1 MQFLRNLVDKQR
13 KLYHGKDSKFHKV
26 WPLFDALETF
36 LFAPDFRAGKKG
48 VHVRDYVDL
57 KRVMN
62 SVIIAMVPCL
72 LWAIWNTGAQH
83 FGAIQNMMTT
93 GAMAAGDYTTG
104 WLQGLLGAPDLG
116 AETISTFDTIV
127 FGLQRMLPI
136 IVVSYGVG
144 LAIEG
149 LFCVIRKE
157 EVSEGYLVSGMLIA
171 LIVPASTPLWQLA
184 IGVAFS
190 VVLGKEVFGGTGMNI
205 FNPAM
210 MVRAFLFFAFPAQMS
225 GDTVWVAGNT
235 APKGVPGNLIDG
247 YSEPTA
253 LALVKNLKTDTVY
266 NSEEAIA
273 AAKAAGET
281 LEPTVTTFRDI
292 AGNVIEKDGVSEFLT
307 NSYQHADL
315 FFGNIPGSAGEM
327 SKLMVLIGAAVLLIT
342 GVGSWRVMLAG
353 VVGMLGAGFAVPVMA
368 EMTGLPLTA
377 PMYLAPWEHLI
388 CGGFLFGIV
397 FMATD
402 PVSSPETNI
411 GKWIYG
417 ILIGVFTVLVRM
429 INPAYPEGTM
439 LAILLLNAF
448 APTIDHFVI
457 AANMK
462 RRALRS

>member
-13 KLYHGKDSKFHKV
+13 QLYHGKDSRFHKV
-26 WPLFDALETF
+26 WPMFDALETF

-62 SVIIAMVPCL
+62 SVILAMVPCL
-72 LWAIWNTGAQH
+72 LWAFWNTGAQH
-83 FGAIQNMMTT
+83 FHAIQQLLASGKMV
-93 GAMAAGDYTTG
+93 AGDYVTG
-104 WLQGLLGAPDLG
+104 WLQGLLGAPNLA
-116 AETISTFDTIV
+116 AETISAFDTLV
-127 FGLQRMLPI
+127 FGLQRMVPI
-136 IVVSYGVG
+136 VVVSYGVG
-144 LAIEG
+144 LGIEG

-210 MVRAFLFFAFPAQMS
+210 LVRAFLFFAFPAQMS

-235 APKGVPGNLIDG
+235 SPTGVPGNLIDG

-253 LALVKNLKTDTVY
+253 LAVVKT
-266 NSEEAIA
+266 
-273 AAKAAGET
+273 AGEGAQD
-281 LEPTVTTFRDI
+281 LL
-292 AGNVIEKDGVSEFLT
+292 AQAYS
-307 NSYQHADL
+307 NSDL

-327 SKLMVLIGAAVLLIT
+327 SKLMVLVGAAVLLIT

-353 VVGMLGAGFAVPVMA
+353 VIGMLGAAFMVPIMA
-368 EMTGLPLTA
+368 EASGMEMTG
-377 PMYLAPWEHLI
+377 PMYLAPWQHLI

-417 ILIGVFTVLVRM
+417 ILIGVFTILVRM

-448 APTIDHFVI
+448 APTIDHFVV
-457 AANMK
+457 AANIK
-462 RRALRS
+462 RRLKRS

>member
-13 KLYHGKDSKFHKV
+13 KLYHGKDSKLHKV
-26 WPLFDALETF
+26 WPLLDAGETF
-36 LFAPDFRAGKKG
+36 LFAPDFRAGKSR
-48 VHVRDYVDL
+48 VHVRDYSDL

-62 SVIIAMVPCL
+62 NVIIAMVPCL
-72 LWAIWNTGAQH
+72 LWAFWNTGVQH
-83 FGAIQNMMTT
+83 FAAIAEMVTAGSVTT
-93 GAMAAGDYTTG
+93 ETYVAG
-104 WLQGLLGAPDLG
+104 WLQGMLGAPDLEAVG
-116 AETISTFDTIV
+116 FYDKIV

-136 IVVSYGVG
+136 VVVSYGVG

-171 LIVPASTPLWQLA
+171 LIVPPSTPLWQLA
-184 IGVAFS
+184 LGVAFS

-210 MVRAFLFFAFPAQMS
+210 LVRAFLFFAFPAQMS

-235 APKGVPGNLIDG
+235 SPTGVPGNLIDG

-253 LALVKNLKTDTVY
+253 LAIVKT
-266 NSEEAIA
+266 
-273 AAKAAGET
+273 AGE
-281 LEPTVTTFRDI
+281 D
-292 AGNVIEKDGVSEFLT
+292 ASEQLT
-307 NSYQHADL
+307 SVYSHADL

-327 SKLMVLIGAAVLLIT
+327 SKLVLIFGAFWLIMT
-342 GVGSWRVMLAG
+342 GVGSWRTMLAG
-353 VVGMLGAGFAVPVMA
+353 VIGMVAAAMLVPIMA
-368 EMTGLPLTA
+368 ESSGLPMTG

-388 CGGFLFGIV
+388 CGGFLFGII

-417 ILIGVFTVLVRM
+417 LLIGLFTILVRM

-448 APTIDHFVI
+448 APTIDHFVV
-457 AANMK
+457 AANIK
-462 RRALRS
+462 RRSKRS

>member
-1 MQFLRNLVDKQR
+1 VRFLRNLVDKQR
-13 KLYHGKDSKFHKV
+13 KLYHAEDSKFHKV

-36 LFAPDFRAGKKG
+36 LFAPDFRAGKQR
-48 VHVRDYVDL
+48 VHCRDYVDL

-72 LWAIWNTGAQH
+72 LWAIWNNGVQH
-83 FGAIQNMMTT
+83 FDAV
-93 GAMAAGDYTTG
+93 AGLGVTAETYTTG
-104 WLQGLLGAPDLG
+104 WLQGLLGAPALG
-116 AETISTFDTIV
+116 AEGGVPAYDTIV
-127 FGLQRMLPI
+127 FGLQRMVPI

-144 LAIEG
+144 LMIEG
-149 LFCVIRKE
+149 LFSVVRKE

-225 GDTVWVAGNT
+225 GDAVWVAGNGG
-235 APKGVPGNLIDG
+235 PSGVPGNLIDG

-253 LALVKNLKTDTVY
+253 LAV
-266 NSEEAIA
+266 
-273 AAKAAGET
+273 AKAAVTNGEPASAALAT
-281 LEPTVTTFRDI
+281 Y
-292 AGNVIEKDGVSEFLT
+292 ADGAYSHY
-307 NSYQHADL
+307 NL
-315 FFGNIPGSAGEM
+315 FMGNIPGSAGEM
-327 SKLMVLIGAAVLLIT
+327 SKLMVLIGAAVLLVT
-342 GVGSWRVMLAG
+342 GVGSWRTMLGG
-353 VVGMLGAGFAVPVMA
+353 VLGMLGAAFLVPIMA
-368 EMTGLPLTA
+368 AAGRLVPDASLH
-377 PMYLAPWEHLI
+377 LAPWEHLL

-417 ILIGVFTVLVRM
+417 VLIGVFTILVRM

-448 APTIDHFVI
+448 APTIDHFVVS
-457 AANMK
+457 ANIK
-462 RRALRS
+462 RRLARA

>member
-1 MQFLRNLVDKQR
+1 VQFLRNLIDKQR
-13 KLYHGKDSKFHKV
+13 KLYHGEDSKFHKV

-36 LFAPDFRAGKKG
+36 LFAPDFRAGPKR

-62 SVIIAMVPCL
+62 SVILAMVPCL
-72 LWAIWNTGAQH
+72 LWAIWNNGVQH
-83 FGAIQNMMTT
+83 FDAVTAMIASGE
-93 GAMAAGDYTTG
+93 MAADGYTTG
-104 WLQGLLGAPDLG
+104 WLQGVLGAPVLG
-116 AETISTFDTIV
+116 LEAGVSPYDTVV
-127 FGLQRMLPI
+127 FGLQRMVPL

-144 LAIEG
+144 LMIEG
-149 LFCVIRKE
+149 LFSVIRKE

-225 GDTVWVAGNT
+225 GDAVWVAGNGG
-235 APKGVPGNLIDG
+235 PSGVPGNLIDG

-253 LALVKNLKTDTVY
+253 LAV
-266 NSEEAIA
+266 
-273 AAKAAGET
+273 AKAA
-281 LEPTVTTFRDI
+281 VTNGQE
-292 AGNVIEKDGVSEFLT
+292 ASAALASYADGAYSHY
-307 NSYQHADL
+307 NL
-315 FFGNIPGSAGEM
+315 FMGNIPGSAGEM
-327 SKLMVLIGAAVLLIT
+327 SKLMVLIGAAVLLVT
-342 GVGSWRVMLAG
+342 GVGSWRTMLGG
-353 VVGMLGAGFAVPVMA
+353 VLGMLGAAFLVPIMA
-368 EMTGLPLTA
+368 AAGGLVPDASLH
-377 PMYLAPWEHLI
+377 LAPWEHLL

-402 PVSSPETNI
+402 PVSSPETNV

-417 ILIGVFTVLVRM
+417 VLIGVFTILVRM

-448 APTIDHFVI
+448 APTIDHFVVS
-457 AANMK
+457 ANIK
-462 RRALRS
+462 RRLARA

>member
-13 KLYHGKDSKFHKV
+13 KLYHGKDSKFHKL
-26 WPLFDALETF
+26 WPLFDAAETF

-72 LWAIWNTGAQH
+72 LWAFWNTGAQH
-83 FGAIQNMMTT
+83 FLAIQELMAS
-93 GAMAAGDYTTG
+93 GKMAAGDYVTG
-104 WLQGLLGAPDLG
+104 WLQGLLGAPNLA
-116 AETISTFDTIV
+116 AESISVFDTLV

-136 IVVSYGVG
+136 VVVSYGVG
-144 LAIEG
+144 LGIEG

-235 APKGVPGNLIDG
+235 SPTGVPGNLIDG

-253 LALVKNLKTDTVY
+253 LAVVKTG
-266 NSEEAIA
+266 
-273 AAKAAGET
+273 GEGAQD
-281 LEPTVTTFRDI
+281 LL
-292 AGNVIEKDGVSEFLT
+292 AQAYSN
-307 NSYQHADL
+307 ADL

-327 SKLMVLIGAAVLLIT
+327 SKLMVLVGAAVLLIT

-353 VVGMLGAGFAVPVMA
+353 VIGMLGAAFMVPIMA
-368 EMTGLPLTA
+368 AASGMEMTG
-377 PMYLAPWEHLI
+377 PMYIAPWQHLI

-417 ILIGVFTVLVRM
+417 ILIGVFTILVRM

-448 APTIDHFVI
+448 APTIDHFVV
-457 AANMK
+457 AANIK
-462 RRALRS
+462 RRLKRS

>member
-1 MQFLRNLVDKQR
+1 MRFLRNLVDKQR
-13 KLYHGKDSKFHKV
+13 KLYHAEDSKFHKV

-36 LFAPDFRAGKKG
+36 LFAPDFRAGKQR
-48 VHVRDYVDL
+48 VHCRDYVDL

-72 LWAIWNTGAQH
+72 LWAIWNNGVQH
-83 FGAIQNMMTT
+83 FAAITQQGVAT
-93 GAMAAGDYTTG
+93 ADYTTG
-104 WLQGLLGAPDLG
+104 WLQAVLGAPVLG
-116 AETISTFDTIV
+116 LETGVSAYDTIV

-144 LAIEG
+144 LMIEG
-149 LFCVIRKE
+149 LFSVIRKE

-225 GDTVWVAGNT
+225 GDAVWVAGNT
-235 APKGVPGNLIDG
+235 SPTGVPGNLIDG

-253 LALVKNLKTDTVY
+253 LAV
-266 NSEEAIA
+266 
-273 AAKAAGET
+273 AKAA
-281 LEPTVTTFRDI
+281 VTNGQP
-292 AGNVIEKDGVSEFLT
+292 ASEALANHASVPGNAMDYS
-307 NSYQHADL
+307 DL
-315 FFGNIPGSAGEM
+315 SLFMGNIPGSAGEM
-327 SKLMVLIGAAVLLIT
+327 SKLMVLIGAAVLLVT
-342 GVGSWRVMLAG
+342 GVGSWRTMLGG
-353 VVGMLGAGFAVPVMA
+353 VLGMLGAAFLVPILA
-368 EMTGLPLTA
+368 EWGGLVSDASLH
-377 PMYLAPWEHLI
+377 LAPHQHLL

-402 PVSSPETNI
+402 PVSSPETNV

-417 ILIGVFTVLVRM
+417 VLIGLFTILVRM

-448 APTIDHFVI
+448 APTIDHFVVS
-457 AANMK
+457 ANIK
-462 RRALRS
+462 RRLARA

>member
-1 MQFLRNLVDKQR
+1 MRFLRNLIDKQR
-13 KLYHGKDSKFHKV
+13 KLYHGEDSKFHKV

-36 LFAPDFRAGKKG
+36 LFAPDFRAGKQR

-72 LWAIWNTGAQH
+72 LWAIWNQGVQH
-83 FGAIQNMMTT
+83 FDAITQMGVTSEN
-93 GAMAAGDYTTG
+93 YVTG
-104 WLQGLLGAPDLG
+104 WLQAVLGAPVLG
-116 AETISTFDTIV
+116 AEGGVSAYDTIV
-127 FGLQRMLPI
+127 FGLQRMLPLLI
-136 IVVSYGVG
+136 VSYGVG
-144 LAIEG
+144 LTIEG
-149 LFCVIRKE
+149 LFSVIRKE

-184 IGVAFS
+184 IGVAFA

-235 APKGVPGNLIDG
+235 SPAGVPGNLIDG

-253 LALVKNLKTDTVY
+253 LAV
-266 NSEEAIA
+266 
-273 AAKAAGET
+273 AKAAVTDGKDASAT
-281 LEPTVTTFRDI
+281 L
-292 AGNVIEKDGVSEFLT
+292 AEFAEGAY
-307 NSYQHADL
+307 SHANL
-315 FFGNIPGSAGEM
+315 FFGNIPGSAGET
-327 SKLMVLIGAAVLLIT
+327 SKLMVLIGAAILLIT
-342 GVGSWRVMLAG
+342 GVGSWRSMLGG
-353 VVGMLGAGFAVPVMA
+353 VIGMLGAAFFVPILA
-368 EMTGLPLTA
+368 EAGGLIPDASLH
-377 PMYLAPWEHLI
+377 LSPWEHLI
-388 CGGFLFGIV
+388 MGGFLFGIV

-402 PVSSPETNI
+402 PVSSPETNV

-417 ILIGVFTVLVRM
+417 VLIGVFTILVRM

-448 APTIDHFVI
+448 APTIDHFVVQ
-457 AANMK
+457 ANIK
-462 RRALRS
+462 RRLARA

>member
-1 MQFLRNLVDKQR
+1 MRLLRNLVDKQR
-13 KLYHGKDSKFHKV
+13 KLYHAEDSKFHKV

-36 LFAPDFRAGKKG
+36 LFAPDFRAGKQR
-48 VHVRDYVDL
+48 VHCRDYVDL

-72 LWAIWNTGAQH
+72 LWAIWNNGVQH
-83 FGAIQNMMTT
+83 FAAITQQGVAT
-93 GAMAAGDYTTG
+93 ADYTTG
-104 WLQGLLGAPDLG
+104 WLQAVLGAPVLG
-116 AETISTFDTIV
+116 LETGVSAYDTIV

-136 IVVSYGVG
+136 VVVSYGVG
-144 LAIEG
+144 LMIEG
-149 LFCVIRKE
+149 LFSVIRKE

-225 GDTVWVAGNT
+225 GDAVWVAGNT
-235 APKGVPGNLIDG
+235 SPTGVPGNLIDG

-253 LALVKNLKTDTVY
+253 LAV
-266 NSEEAIA
+266 
-273 AAKAAGET
+273 AKAAVTNGEEASAALAT
-281 LEPTVTTFRDI
+281 Y
-292 AGNVIEKDGVSEFLT
+292 ADGAYS
-307 NSYQHADL
+307 HANL

-327 SKLMVLIGAAVLLIT
+327 SKLMVLIGAAVLLVT
-342 GVGSWRVMLAG
+342 GVGSWRTMVGG
-353 VVGMLGAGFAVPVMA
+353 VVGMLGAAFLVPILA
-368 EMTGLPLTA
+368 EAGGLLSDA
-377 PMYLAPWEHLI
+377 SLHLEPWEHLL

-417 ILIGVFTVLVRM
+417 VLIGVFTILVRM

-448 APTIDHFVI
+448 APTIDHFVVS
-457 AANMK
+457 ANIK
-462 RRALRS
+462 RRLARA

>member
-1 MQFLRNLVDKQR
+1 MRFLRNLVDKQR
-13 KLYHGKDSKFHKV
+13 KLYHGEDSKFHKV

-36 LFAPDFRAGKKG
+36 LFAPDFRAGKTR

-72 LWAIWNTGAQH
+72 LWAFWNTGAQH
-83 FGAIQNMMTT
+83 F
-93 GAMAAGDYTTG
+93 AAVTQMGIAQQDYVNG
-104 WLQGLLGAPDLG
+104 WLQGLLGTPVLG
-116 AETISTFDTIV
+116 AEGGVSAYDTLV

-136 IVVSYGVG
+136 VVVSYGVG

-149 LFCVIRKE
+149 LFSVIRKE

-171 LIVPASTPLWQLA
+171 LIVPPSTPLWQLA

-235 APKGVPGNLIDG
+235 SPSGVPGNLIDG

-253 LALVKNLKTDTVY
+253 LAV
-266 NSEEAIA
+266 
-273 AAKAAGET
+273 AKAAVNEGK
-281 LEPTVTTFRDI
+281 D
-292 AGNVIEKDGVSEFLT
+292 AGQALAEFGGGDVYT
-307 NSYQHADL
+307 HANL
-315 FFGNIPGSAGEM
+315 FFGNIPGSCGEM
-327 SKLMVLIGAAVLLIT
+327 SKLAVLIGAAILLIT
-342 GVGSWRVMLAG
+342 GVASWRTMLGG
-353 VVGMLGAGFAVPVMA
+353 VLGMLGAAFFVPMLA
-368 EMTGLPLTA
+368 EASGLIPDGSLH
-377 PMYLAPWEHLI
+377 LAPWEHLL

-402 PVSSPETNI
+402 PVSSPETDF

-417 ILIGVFTVLVRM
+417 VLIGVFTILVRM

-448 APTIDHFVI
+448 APTIDHFIV
-457 AANMK
+457 AANIK
-462 RRALRS
+462 RRLRRA

>member
-1 MQFLRNLVDKQR
+1 VRFLRNLVDKQR
-13 KLYHGKDSKFHKV
+13 KLYHGEDSKFHKV

-36 LFAPDFRAGKKG
+36 LFAPDFRAGKTR

-72 LWAIWNTGAQH
+72 LWAFWNTGAQH
-83 FGAIQNMMTT
+83 F
-93 GAMAAGDYTTG
+93 AAVAQMGITQENYVTG
-104 WLQGLLGAPDLG
+104 WLQGLLGAPVLG
-116 AETISTFDTIV
+116 TDDGVSAFDTIV

-136 IVVSYGVG
+136 VIVSYGVG
-144 LAIEG
+144 LTIEG
-149 LFCVIRKE
+149 LFSVIRKE

-171 LIVPASTPLWQLA
+171 LIVPPSTPLWQLA

-225 GDTVWVAGNT
+225 GDTVWVSGNT
-235 APKGVPGNLIDG
+235 SPTGVPGNLVDG

-253 LALVKNLKTDTVY
+253 LAV
-266 NSEEAIA
+266 
-273 AAKAAGET
+273 AKAAVNEGRSASEALANFGEG
-281 LEPTVTTFRDI
+281 
-292 AGNVIEKDGVSEFLT
+292 AYS
-307 NSYQHADL
+307 HANL

-327 SKLMVLIGAAVLLIT
+327 SKLMVLIGAAILLIT
-342 GVGSWRVMLAG
+342 GVGSWRTMVGG
-353 VVGMLGAGFAVPVMA
+353 VLGMLGAAFFVPMLA
-368 EMTGLPLTA
+368 EASGLISDSSLH
-377 PMYLAPWEHLI
+377 LAPWEHLL

-402 PVSSPETNI
+402 PVSSPESDL

-417 ILIGVFTVLVRM
+417 VLIGVFTILVRM

-448 APTIDHFVI
+448 APTIDHFIV
-457 AANMK
+457 AANIK
-462 RRALRS
+462 RRLKRA

>member
-1 MQFLRNLVDKQR
+1 MRFLRNLVDKQR
-13 KLYHGKDSKFHKV
+13 KLYHDEDSKFHKM

-36 LFAPDFRAGKKG
+36 LFAPDFRAGKQR
-48 VHVRDYVDL
+48 VHCRDYVDL

-72 LWAIWNTGAQH
+72 LWAIWNNGVQH
-83 FGAIQNMMTT
+83 FDAVVKMGVTSESYA
-93 GAMAAGDYTTG
+93 TG
-104 WLQGLLGAPDLG
+104 WLQSLLGAPVLG
-116 AETISTFDTIV
+116 LEGGVSAFDTIV
-127 FGLQRMLPI
+127 FGLQRMLPLLI
-136 IVVSYGVG
+136 VSYGVG

-149 LFCVIRKE
+149 MFSVVRKE

-184 IGVAFS
+184 VGVAFS

-225 GDTVWVAGNT
+225 GDAVWVSGNS
-235 APKGVPGNLIDG
+235 APTGVPGNLIDG
-247 YSEPTA
+247 YAEPTA
-253 LALVKNLKTDTVY
+253 LAV
-266 NSEEAIA
+266 
-273 AAKAAGET
+273 AKAAVSNGESASAV
-281 LEPTVTTFRDI
+281 LAEH
-292 AGNVIEKDGVSEFLT
+292 AGGVYSHY
-307 NSYQHADL
+307 NL
-315 FFGNIPGSAGEM
+315 FIGNIPGSAGEM

-342 GVGSWRVMLAG
+342 GVGSWRTMLGG
-353 VVGMLGAGFAVPVMA
+353 VLGMLGAAYLVPLMA
-368 EMTGLPLTA
+368 QAGGLVSDAALH
-377 PMYLAPWEHLI
+377 LAPWEHLL

-402 PVSSPETNI
+402 PVSSPETDI

-417 ILIGVFTVLVRM
+417 VLIGVFTVLVRM

-448 APTIDHFVI
+448 APTIDHFVV
-457 AANMK
+457 AANIK
-462 RRALRS
+462 RRLKRA

>member
-1 MQFLRNLVDKQR
+1 MRFLRNLVDKQR
-13 KLYHGKDSKFHKV
+13 KLYHAEGSKFHKV

-36 LFAPDFRAGKKG
+36 LFAPDFRAGKQR
-48 VHVRDYVDL
+48 VHCRDYVDL

-62 SVIIAMVPCL
+62 SVILAMVPCL
-72 LWAIWNTGAQH
+72 LWAIWNNGVQH
-83 FGAIQNMMTT
+83 FDAVTQMGVTSEA
-93 GAMAAGDYTTG
+93 YVTG
-104 WLQGLLGAPDLG
+104 WLQGLLGAPVLG
-116 AETISTFDTIV
+116 LEAGVSTFDTIV
-127 FGLQRMLPI
+127 FGLQRMLPLVI
-136 IVVSYGVG
+136 VSYGVG
-144 LAIEG
+144 LMIEG
-149 LFCVIRKE
+149 LFSVVRKE

-225 GDTVWVAGNT
+225 GDAVWVAGNT
-235 APKGVPGNLIDG
+235 SPTGVPGNLIDG

-253 LALVKNLKTDTVY
+253 LAV
-266 NSEEAIA
+266 
-273 AAKAAGET
+273 AKAAVTKGEEASAALAT
-281 LEPTVTTFRDI
+281 Y
-292 AGNVIEKDGVSEFLT
+292 ADGAYSHF
-307 NSYQHADL
+307 NL
-315 FFGNIPGSAGEM
+315 FMGNIPGSAGEM

-342 GVGSWRVMLAG
+342 GVGSWRTMLGG
-353 VVGMLGAGFAVPVMA
+353 VLGMLGAAFLVPMMSA
-368 EMTGLPLTA
+368 AGGLIPDAGLH
-377 PMYLAPWEHLI
+377 LEPWEHLL

-417 ILIGVFTVLVRM
+417 ALIGVFTILVRM

-448 APTIDHFVI
+448 APTIDHFVVS
-457 AANMK
+457 ANMK
-462 RRALRS
+462 RRLARA